1 MGIEQEKDDNDV
13 APFAGAWIEITFT
26 GKIRTLR
33 YVAPFAGAW
42 IEIPSWG
49 KIKELFYV
57 APFAGA
63 WIEMI
68 GLICNAG

>member
-1 MGIEQEKDDNDV
+1 M
-13 APFAGAWIEITFT
+13 ITT
-26 GKIRTLR
+26 GV
-33 YVAPFAGAW
+33 VAPFAGAW

-63 WIEMI
+63 WIEM
-68 GLICNAG
+68 LRH